1 MDTTQFI
8 ALCDG
13 IAAEARPAAQRMN
26 LYEEERVRI
35 KDALTPSGDEGMLFA
50 EFKKLRSGF
59 IYLSIIDNT
68 KDYSSYY
75 YILEKIS
82 EHFNGSTYRIADWS
96 SDVWKKVIAY
106 AKSLP
111 EYPKT
116 DAFTNEFIRTRE
128 RAVAWAAKRLALKGA
143 AVTVVD
149 CEPQIQQTECI
160 YVRIEQL
167 MAEIGGENALHKL
180 LSELPYRSEIGRYL
194 VPHQGNQMMLS
205 FMELERPYG
214 YLFNLCLKYLK
225 VKGPEKGWE
234 EKWEELTSTVTDL
247 LFAVYNAQKFDIWD
261 DIIFKPEDVVRIVH
275 ELMFRFNL
283 YTLPQTSVTFAM
295 AWCRFLCA
303 WVKRDGRCDLQL
315 KTKLESLERMIN
327 WAVKVSKNDA
337 CIHIKKGSKEGRL
350 LESNMSGIKDSLMVD
365 VERLNADF
373 QKPEDITKVN
383 GVRFPIIETAIDY
396 ILLPKPLVAWNWYEA
411 FFNIVRPYKILAKDL
426 GHAMED
432 FVNGKMNSHG
442 IRPHTGEYAYN
453 GIEGEVDFLVEATQ
467 ADAVIESKKKALSLK
482 AKAGDDYYIWGDLYE
497 FIESQMQCA
506 RLENGVKNHG
516 PITLTDK
523 KTGAQHVY
531 SWKDKYYQEATK
543 EEKEADKMRYV
554 LKVTMTLKEYGPMQ
568 DKVVL
573 PNIIKSLL
581 GRQVNGTF
589 DANDPLHDADDQR
602 RIQEVFTKMNL
613 ALDDL
618 KDYYKAIGDD
628 NPTFFCRFYSM
639 EQLYFLIR
647 QSKSQNHFVK
657 LIGGGYV
664 STGTENFWNEY
675 LNTVQFLNE

>member
-8 ALCDG
+8 AFCDG
-13 IAAEARPAAQRMN
+13 IAAEARPVAQRMN
-26 LYEEERVRI
+26 PYDEERVRI
-35 KDALTPSGDEGMLFA
+35 KDALTPSGDEGMLFT

-59 IYLSIIDNT
+59 IYLSIIDDS

-116 DAFTNEFIRTRE
+116 DAFTNENIRTRE
-128 RAVAWAAKRLALKGA
+128 RAVARAAKRLALKGA
-143 AVTVVD
+143 AVAVVD
-149 CEPQIQQTECI
+149 CELQIQQTECI

-205 FMELERPYG
+205 FLELERPYG

-247 LFAVYNAQKFDIWD
+247 LFAVYNAQKFEIWD

-275 ELMFRFNL
+275 ELIFRFNL
-283 YTLPQTSVTFAM
+283 YTLPQTNVTFAM

-315 KTKLESLERMIN
+315 KAKLESIERIMN

-365 VERLNADF
+365 VEGLNADF

-383 GVRFPIIETAIDY
+383 GVRFPIVDTAIDY
-396 ILLPKPLVAWNWYEA
+396 ILLPKPLVAWDWYEA

-442 IRPHTGEYAYN
+442 IRPQTGKYAYN

-497 FIESQMQCA
+497 FIESQMQSA

-523 KTGAQHVY
+523 KTGTQHVY
-531 SWKDKYYQEATK
+531 SWKDKYHQEATE

-581 GRQVNGTF
+581 GRHVNGTF

-602 RIQEVFTKMNL
+602 RIQKVFTKMNL

-647 QSKSQNHFVK
+647 QSKSQDHFVK
-657 LIGGGYV
+657 LLGGGYV